1 MKAKSLKGLIK
12 EVRGNLHWPVL
23 EQPHDLPAIRIVSYP
38 RTQSHVILTPG
49 KEQKRSTDLDYL
61 HELGHAAMCEQV
73 HPVFSASGHFAS
85 RDSERHF
92 LIVVPAL
99 NVACDWF
106 ISRWQMALAPEIT
119 RKQIQEGLQLAEEVL
134 DQPELPPLDIILDAA
149 GVIAQGIHYLEEP
162 IECDG
167 VLQKAVD
174 AFLSVPSERPSADNC
189 VLLVNQLMAT
199 YTDFRARLL
208 HEGELF
214 TWEVYLPAAIDD
226 GDAVQGAAAAGL

>member
-1 MKAKSLKGLIK
+1 MKAKSLKNLIK

-23 EQPHDLPAIRIVSYP
+23 EQPHELPALRIVSYP
-38 RTQSHVILTPG
+38 RTQSHVILVPG
-49 KEQKRSTDLDYL
+49 KKQKRSTDLDYL

-85 RDSERHF
+85 QDSERHF

-106 ISRWQMALAPEIT
+106 ICRWQMALSPEIT
-119 RKQIQEGLQLAEEVL
+119 RKQIQEGLQVAEEIL
-134 DQPELPPLDIILDAA
+134 GMPDLPPLDIILDAA

-174 AFLSVPSERPSADNC
+174 AFLSVPAETPTADNC
-189 VLLVNQLMAT
+189 VLLVNLLMAT

-214 TWEVYLPAAIDD
+214 TWEVYLPVIED
-226 GDAVQGAAAAGL
+226 GDGAQGAALAG